1 MGRRQTSS
9 PSGSMEKM
17 SNNMSEKEI
26 RLEIEKRHLEII
38 IRLHAEVAEL
48 RAYLADFQKS
58 YDDD

>member
-1 MGRRQTSS
+1 
-9 PSGSMEKM
+9 MEKM